1 MNSEQESHSL
11 SDLSP
16 VSPDEGRTDSPRPWR
31 APTVT
36 RVSLEQ
42 TLFTP
47 GSMVDG
53 LTQTSTV

>member
-1 MNSEQESHSL
+1 VQYEQESHSV

-16 VSPDEGRTDSPRPWR
+16 DKAHDGASRPWR

-42 TLFTP
+42 TLFFS
-47 GSMVDG
+47 GSPTDLSISGASV
-53 LTQTSTV
+53 S